1 MMRPLILLALVNNV
15 FSWNPSNYPFLPAS
29 ADSTKVRNLIIEA
42 QGEGKRILDIGCGLG
57 YSTSD
62 APGCLGIDRNK
73 YKVKKAQKLFPE
85 KKFRHSFTN
94 DDYPDEQ
101 YDVVT
106 CMFYLNDLPQYLRKQ
121 TIESAINLAEERVVV
136 VDIPPDYEPDSD
148 LLRSRS
154 YIPDYIRN
162 CRLDLADFK
171 EQVLVD
177 GLLNVWIYDKSD
189 KVIVDTKSI
198 SNNHK
203 INKDKI
209 SKMGCELAH

>member
-1 MMRPLILLALVNNV
+1 MMRQLILFALVNNV
-15 FSWNPSNYPFLPAS
+15 FSWNPTSYPFLPAS

-42 QGEGKRILDIGCGLG
+42 QGPGKRILDIGCGLG

-62 APGCLGIDRNK
+62 AAGCVGIDRNK
-73 YKVKKAQKLFPE
+73 YTVQKAQKLFPE

-94 DDYPDEQ
+94 DDFPDEQ

-136 VDIPPDYEPDSD
+136 VDIAPDYKPDRD
-148 LLRSRS
+148 LLKARS
-154 YIPDYIRN
+154 YVPDYMKN
-162 CRLDLADFK
+162 CRLDLADFS

-177 GLLNVWIYDKSD
+177 GLLNVWIYDK
-189 KVIVDTKSI
+189 KSLHNTPEL
-198 SNNHK
+198 NNHK
-203 INKDKI
+203 ISNDKLA
-209 SKMGCELAH
+209 KLGCGLSI

>member
-1 MMRPLILLALVNNV
+1 MPH
-15 FSWNPSNYPFLPAS
+15 YPTKATDPDTY
-29 ADSTKVRNLIIEA
+29 ADWRNDFWED
-42 QGEGKRILDIGCGLG
+42 EE
-57 YSTSD
+57 
-62 APGCLGIDRNK
+62 
-73 YKVKKAQKLFPE
+73 PE
-85 KKFRHSFTN
+85 
-94 DDYPDEQ
+94 E

-162 CRLDLADFK
+162 CRIDLADFK

-177 GLLNVWIYDKSD
+177 GLVNIWIYDKRD
-189 KVIVDTKSI
+189 KVIVDNKATL
-198 SNNHK
+198 NNHK
-203 INKDKI
+203 INKDKF
-209 SKMGCELAH
+209 SKMGCELAY